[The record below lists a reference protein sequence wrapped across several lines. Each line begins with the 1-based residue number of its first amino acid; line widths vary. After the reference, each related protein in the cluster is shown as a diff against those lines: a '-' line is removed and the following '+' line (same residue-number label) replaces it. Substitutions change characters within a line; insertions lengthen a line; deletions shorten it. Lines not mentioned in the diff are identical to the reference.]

1 MRRTV
6 YSRALARAAQIL
18 GGAEELRSYLN
29 VPKSLLDL
37 WLGGYGMPPDDV
49 FLRVVDLLAERQLQE
64 IRQDVAAPPT

>member
-18 GGAEELRSYLN
+18 GGTEELRCFLN
-29 VPKSLLDL
+29 VPQSLVDL
-37 WLGGYGMPPDDV
+37 WLGGHVMPPDDV

-64 IRQDVAAPPT
+64 IRQDVGEQRT